1 LIFIDKPDFAM
12 RKAMGR
18 FSWDAEE
25 VLNITKYLAGL
36 GHKVE
41 DRLSDRRIVPA
52 GEGIVHHVWPLVG

>member
-1 LIFIDKPDFAM
+1 
-12 RKAMGR
+12 MGR

-25 VLNITKYLAGL
+25 ALNITEILARL

-52 GEGIVHHVWPLVG
+52 GEGIVHHVWSLVG